1 LLVRSTRI
9 TAICRSST
17 DINASLGRD
26 TTAGLLGWTFYLLV
40 RHPAIYDKLRG
51 VILDQFGTYE
61 HPHDITFA
69 NLKTCTYLQHILSE
83 VLRLYANVPIN
94 SRRATTDTTLPR
106 GGGSDGL
113 SPVYVQKGKEVNYVV
128 HAMHRRKDLWGP
140 DADEFKPDRWVGRK
154 PGWEFLPF
162 NGGPRICLG
171 QQFALT
177 EAGYV
182 IVRIV
187 QKYDKI
193 INEDHEPI
201 TRHAY
206 SLTTAPKEVLV
217 RLHEAR

>member
-1 LLVRSTRI
+1 M
-9 TAICRSST
+9 CRSGT
-17 DINASLGRD
+17 DIDTSPGRD

-40 RHPAIYDKLRG
+40 RHPDIYDKLRG

-61 HPHDITFA
+61 RPRDITFA
-69 NLKTCTYLQHILSE
+69 NLKSCTYLQHTLSE
-83 VLRLYANVPIN
+83 VLRLYSNVPLN
-94 SRRATTDTTLPR
+94 SRRATKNTTLPR
-106 GGGSDGL
+106 GGGPDGL
-113 SPVYVQKGKEVNYVV
+113 SPVYVRKGKEVNYVV

-182 IVRIV
+182 IVRIM

-193 INEDHEPI
+193 VNEDHEPI

-206 SLTTAPKEVLV
+206 SLTTAPKEVLI
-217 RLHEAR
+217 RLHEARQ